1 MEDLIAAEHG
11 GYHVGLTMDRWWSTR
26 CICGQALGA
35 RRTSAEAAALHGV
48 HLDLL
53 ERARAA
59 AGRLPL

>member
-11 GYHVGLTMDRWWSTR
+11 GYHVGLTMD
-26 CICGQALGA
+26 